1 MNASVYYAL
10 LAAEEAAVEQRRK
23 ELVEAQVQP
32 KPVDTSRRR
41 VIGYNG
47 YGQVK
52 RNGQVF
58 RTHSGR

>member
-1 MNASVYYAL
+1 MNASVYYEI
-10 LAAEEAAVEQRRK
+10 LAAQEAAIEQRRK

-32 KPVDTSRRR
+32 KPVDTARRR

-52 RNGQVF
+52 RNGQIF

>member
-1 MNASVYYAL
+1 MNANEYYAL
-10 LAAEEAAVEQRRK
+10 LAAQEAAVEQRRK

-41 VIGYNG
+41 IIGYNG

-52 RNGQVF
+52 RNGQIF

>member
-1 MNASVYYAL
+1 VNANVYYAI
-10 LAAEEAAVEQRRK
+10 LAAQDAAVEQRRK
-23 ELVEAQVQP
+23 EQVEAQVQP
-32 KPVDTSRRR
+32 KPVDTARRR

-52 RNGQVF
+52 RNGQIF

>member
-1 MNASVYYAL
+1 MNANEYYAQ
-10 LAAEEAAVEQRRK
+10 LAAQEAAVEQRRK
-23 ELVEAQVQP
+23 DLVEAQGQP
-32 KPVDTSRRR
+32 KPVDTARRR

-52 RNGQVF
+52 RNGQIF

>member
-1 MNASVYYAL
+1 MNAEVYYAI
-10 LAAEEAAVEQRRK
+10 LAAQEAAIEQRRK

-32 KPVDTSRRR
+32 KPVDSSLRR

-52 RNGQVF
+52 RNGQIF

>member
-1 MNASVYYAL
+1 MNANAYYAQL
-10 LAAEEAAVEQRRK
+10 TAEAAAAEQRRK

-52 RNGQVF
+52 RNG
-58 RTHSGR
+58 

>member
-10 LAAEEAAVEQRRK
+10 LAAEEAAAEQRRK
-23 ELVEAQVQP
+23 ELVEAHVQP

-41 VIGYNG
+41 VISYNG

-52 RNGQVF
+52 RNGQIF

>member
-1 MNASVYYAL
+1 MNANEYYAQ
-10 LAAEEAAVEQRRK
+10 LAAQEAAVEQRRK
-23 ELVEAQVQP
+23 DLVEAQVQP
-32 KPVDTSRRR
+32 KPVDTARRR

-52 RNGQVF
+52 RNGQIF

>member
-1 MNASVYYAL
+1 MNADVYYAL
-10 LAAEEAAVEQRRK
+10 LAAEEAAAEQRRN

-52 RNGQVF
+52 RNGQIF